1 MVVMIVVC
9 QSSVVKLVP
18 DTFVVT
24 ASSVLFI
31 ELHDINHCLWMLFL
45 FFL

>member
-1 MVVMIVVC
+1 MMMIVVC
-9 QSSVVKLVP
+9 QSSVIKLVP

-31 ELHDINHCLWMLFL
+31 ELHDINHCLRMLFL
-45 FFL
+45 LFL